1 MEIFKDIPQ
10 YGGRYQISNYGR
22 VWSVIRQKYLK
33 PVVNSRGYCVITLYA
48 ENGKKKNEAIHRLVA
63 LTFLDNPNKYPCVN
77 HKDEDKTNN
86 NVDNLEWCSWQ
97 YNNTY
102 NDRHIR
108 AQITR
113 NRNWRAK
120 KELGTQ

>member
-10 YGGRYQISNYGR
+10 YGGKYQISNYGR
-22 VWSVIRQKYLK
+22 VWSVISQKYLK
-33 PVVNSRGYCVITLYA
+33 SSPVKGYLRVSMIA
-48 ENGKKKNEAIHRLVA
+48 PNGKRKDEFIHRLVA

-77 HKDEDKTNN
+77 HKDENKLNN

-102 NDRHIR
+102 HDRHIR
-108 AQITR
+108 AGLTMR
-113 NRNWRAK
+113 ENNKRAK
-120 KELGTQ
+120 D